1 MDIRKSKNITT
12 ITLVM
17 VFTVCFILGIIR
29 WMNIFN
35 ENVFVIT
42 KEINSHIT
50 NFTISLMLC
59 TLIGYLLLCYR
70 KKYSTIIII
79 GLIIISTNLIY
90 ETILPFINT
99 IDLIDVVYEV
109 VDSRMPLSSKIV
121 DIDDLIK
128 DKPRI
133 MVMTKYDLCDKSETD
148 KIIKYY
154 DKK

>member
-1 MDIRKSKNITT
+1 MNIRKSKKNTT

-70 KKYSTIIII
+70 KKYWIIVIV
-79 GLIIISTNLIY
+79 GLVLISINLIY
-90 ETILPFINT
+90 ETIFPFINT
-99 IDLIDVVYEV
+99 VDLIDAVYGVVGV
-109 VDSRMPLSSKIV
+109 IIS
-121 DIDDLIK
+121 LIYLLF
-128 DKPRI
+128 I
-133 MVMTKYDLCDKSETD
+133 N
-148 KIIKYY
+148 
-154 DKK
+154 KKGFDN

>member
-50 NFTISLMLC
+50 NFNISLMLC

-70 KKYSTIIII
+70 KKYWIIVIV
-79 GLIIISTNLIY
+79 GLVLISINLIY
-90 ETILPFINT
+90 ETIFPFINT
-99 IDLIDVVYEV
+99 VDLIDAVYGVVGV
-109 VDSRMPLSSKIV
+109 IIS
-121 DIDDLIK
+121 LIYLLF
-128 DKPRI
+128 I
-133 MVMTKYDLCDKSETD
+133 N
-148 KIIKYY
+148 
-154 DKK
+154 KKGFDN

>member
-29 WMNIFN
+29 WINIFN

-59 TLIGYLLLCYR
+59 TLIGYLLLCYI
-70 KKYSTIIII
+70 KKYWIIVIV
-79 GLIIISTNLIY
+79 GLVLISINLIY
-90 ETILPFINT
+90 ETIFPFINT
-99 IDLIDVVYEV
+99 
-109 VDSRMPLSSKIV
+109 V
-121 DIDDLIK
+121 DIIDAVYGVVGVIISLIYLLF
-128 DKPRI
+128 I
-133 MVMTKYDLCDKSETD
+133 N
-148 KIIKYY
+148 
-154 DKK
+154 KKGFDN